1 MQNSYVGEDKIFCI
15 NFNIRFPKTELSLL
29 THYSLKHRIK
39 RLTNGK
45 KRGGKGKQNGLEV
58 RIALKF
64 STTKLDAKSKGRRE
78 ITINLEFYT

>member
-1 MQNSYVGEDKIFCI
+1 MQNSYVGEDKICCI

-45 KRGGKGKQNGLEV
+45 KRVGGRQTEWIG
-58 RIALKF
+58 
-64 STTKLDAKSKGRRE
+64 S
-78 ITINLEFYT
+78 